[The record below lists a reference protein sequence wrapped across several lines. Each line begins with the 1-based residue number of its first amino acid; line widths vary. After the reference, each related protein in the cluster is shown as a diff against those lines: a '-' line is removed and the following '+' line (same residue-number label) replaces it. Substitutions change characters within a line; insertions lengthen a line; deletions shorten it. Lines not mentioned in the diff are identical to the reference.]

1 MQKKSQFWGNLHNIY
16 KGDDVMLNFI
26 AELIIWVLCI
36 YGLFNIIQDCVNFNT
51 YKKLEENIKFV
62 MTVKNVENGIEE
74 YIRELTYG
82 RNFYN
87 NLIIIDLD
95 SDDDTVNILH
105 KLEKE
110 KFNMKVLSKEQGEMY
125 LKNMIK

>member
-1 MQKKSQFWGNLHNIY
+1 
-16 KGDDVMLNFI
+16 MLNFI
-26 AELIIWVLCI
+26 AQLVIWVLCI
-36 YGLFNIIQDCVNFNT
+36 YGLFSIIQDCVNFNT
-51 YKKLEENIKFV
+51 YKKVEENIKFV

-87 NLIIIDLD
+87 NLVVIDLD
-95 SDDDTVNILH
+95 SEDDTINILN

-110 KFNMKVLSKEQGEMY
+110 KFNMKVLNKQNGIKY
-125 LKNMIK
+125 LENMVK

>member
-1 MQKKSQFWGNLHNIY
+1 MVEFIMQ
-16 KGDDVMLNFI
+16 
-26 AELIIWVLCI
+26 LIIWILCI
-36 YGLFNIIQDCVNFNT
+36 YGLFSIIQDCVNFNT

-87 NLIIIDLD
+87 NLVVIDLE
-95 SDDDTVNILH
+95 SEDDTLEILH

-110 KFNMKVLSKEQGEMY
+110 KFNMKVLEKEEGIEYLSKMV
-125 LKNMIK
+125 K

>member
-1 MQKKSQFWGNLHNIY
+1 MLDFFMQL
-16 KGDDVMLNFI
+16 VL
-26 AELIIWVLCI
+26 WVLCI
-36 YGLFNIIQDCVNFNT
+36 YGLFSIIQDCVNFNT

-87 NLIIIDLD
+87 NLVVIDLESED
-95 SDDDTVNILH
+95 ETLNILH

-110 KFNMKVLSKEQGEMY
+110 KFNMKVLEKEQGKDY
-125 LKNMIK
+125 LNNMVP

>member
-1 MQKKSQFWGNLHNIY
+1 
-16 KGDDVMLNFI
+16 MLNFI
-26 AELIIWVLCI
+26 VELVIWVFCI
-36 YGLFNIIQDCVNFNT
+36 YGLFSVIQDCVNFNT

-74 YIRELTYG
+74 YIRELTFG

-87 NLIIIDLD
+87 NLIVIDLD
-95 SDDDTVNILH
+95 SEDDTMNILH

-110 KFNMKVLSKEQGEMY
+110 KFNMKILNKEEGEKY
-125 LKNMIK
+125 LYNLIK

>member
-1 MQKKSQFWGNLHNIY
+1 MVEFIMQ
-16 KGDDVMLNFI
+16 
-26 AELIIWVLCI
+26 LIIWILCI
-36 YGLFNIIQDCVNFNT
+36 YGLFSIIQDCVNFNT

-74 YIRELTYG
+74 YIRELTFG

-87 NLIIIDLD
+87 TLVVIDLE
-95 SDDDTVNILH
+95 SEDDTLEILH

-110 KFNMKVLSKEQGEMY
+110 KFNMKVLEKEEGIEYLSKMV
-125 LKNMIK
+125 K

>member
-1 MQKKSQFWGNLHNIY
+1 MFDILMQ
-16 KGDDVMLNFI
+16 
-26 AELIIWVLCI
+26 LIIWILCI
-36 YGLFNIIQDCVNFNT
+36 YGLFSIIQDCVNFNT

-87 NLIIIDLD
+87 NLIVVDLG
-95 SDDDTVNILH
+95 SEDDTMRILQ

-110 KFNMKVLSKEQGEMY
+110 KFNMKVFDKEAGEIY